1 MNTKNRIAAIR
12 LMQKLEQNTEYA
24 EKLGV
29 SCGTKKQES
38 KSCTRKEDVNGCKKD
53 SE

>member
-1 MNTKNRIAAIR
+1 MNTKNRIATIR

-29 SCGTKKQES
+29 SCGTKKQDT
-38 KSCTRKEDVNGCKKD
+38 KSCSGKEGLDGSKKNPQ
-53 SE
+53 

>member
-29 SCGTKKQES
+29 SYGMKKQDQ
-38 KSCTRKEDVNGCKKD
+38 KSCVRKEDVNGCKKD
-53 SE
+53 SK